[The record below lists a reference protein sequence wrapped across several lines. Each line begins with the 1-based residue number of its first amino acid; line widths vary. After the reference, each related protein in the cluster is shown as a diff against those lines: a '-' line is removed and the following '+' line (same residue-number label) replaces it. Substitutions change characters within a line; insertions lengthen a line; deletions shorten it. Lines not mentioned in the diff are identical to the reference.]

1 MYNKNQLNSIK
12 FIQIQSGAD
21 IVDKYESIKLNN
33 QLFVSLYALSRE
45 IIKKYKPLL
54 DKHNLTYTQYIA
66 MLVMWEKEKILF
78 KELGKRLHLDS
89 GTLTPVLKKLE
100 AMELIIKY
108 RNKEDDRVVTVE
120 LTEKGRLLKDE
131 VTHIPV
137 DMYNICKNESVDLL
151 NLKQEIDELLN
162 TLS

>member
-1 MYNKNQLNSIK
+1 MNSIK

-33 QLFVSLYALSRE
+33 QLCFSLYALSRE

>member
-33 QLFVSLYALSRE
+33 QLCFSLYALSRE

-131 VTHIPV
+131 VTHITV

>member
-33 QLFVSLYALSRE
+33 QLCFSLYALSRE

-137 DMYNICKNESVDLL
+137 DMYNMCKSESVDLL